1 MYTRMMNYIEKHNWI
16 YSSQYGSR
24 KGHSTQH
31 AILDIVNAIQANMN
45 QGLYS
50 CGVFIDLKKV
60 FDTVDRN
67 ILRDKLNFYGFRGL
81 INQCFSSYLNNRTQT
96 TQIADHISNKATI
109 GFGVPKSS
117 NLGPLLFLL
126 YVNDIHQYSTKL
138 KFYLFADDAN
148 ILFAEKN
155 LKVLETVVN
164 TELCKLYD

>member
-50 CGVFIDLKKV
+50 CGVFIDLKNV

-67 ILRDKLNFYGFRGL
+67 ILRDKLNFYGFPGL

-109 GFGVPKSS
+109 SFGFPQSS

-148 ILFAEKN
+148 ILL
-155 LKVLETVVN
+155 LKKIWKFL
-164 TELCKLYD
+164 KQ